1 MRNFL
6 IGFVSL
12 CLFTAAG
19 CGKGTPYYKD
29 AQSQATPEP
38 TVTPKPYEGKAFMGP
53 VEAELT
59 KVPGTVKLS
68 GDGYIKGKTARF
80 YQSIDRESKDKKD
93 KPSWTYDTN
102 LDAVQRAFTPSD
114 VETVVLQK
122 CVEVQMGMFQQD
134 IGIAKIGEKVP
145 AFGWKCDVT
154 VIDKTIPAV
163 VGRKSFATEIKES
176 ETVREGAKEIKR
188 SPPLVEINNYLKGLP
203 KK

>member
-1 MRNFL
+1 MRSSCLGIFL
-6 IGFVSL
+6 VCIFL
-12 CLFTAAG
+12 AAG

-38 TVTPKPYEGKAFMGP
+38 TATPKPDESKPFRGL
-53 VEAELT
+53 EEELA
-59 KVPGTVKLS
+59 KVPATVKLS

-80 YQSIDRESKDKKD
+80 LQSISRENKDKKD
-93 KPSWTYDTN
+93 KVTWSYDPF
-102 LDAVQRAFTPSD
+102 LDAVQRALTPAD
-114 VETVVLQK
+114 VGTVVLQK
-122 CVEVQMGMFQQD
+122 CVEMQMGMFQQD
-134 IGIAKIGEKVP
+134 IGVAKIGEKVP

-163 VGRKSFATEIKES
+163 VGRKSFESEIKDL

-188 SPPLVEINNYLKGLP
+188 SPPLVEINNFLKALP